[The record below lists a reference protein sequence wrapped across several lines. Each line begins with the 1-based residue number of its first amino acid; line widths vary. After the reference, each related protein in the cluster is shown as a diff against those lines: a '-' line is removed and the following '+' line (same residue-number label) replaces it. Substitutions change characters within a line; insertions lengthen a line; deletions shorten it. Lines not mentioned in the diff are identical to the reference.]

1 LFKSRSCRKLVAAC
15 SQRRKQ
21 EASEWSRA
29 FPDGASA
36 MVNGSF
42 LVLVKIGL
50 TPIQKKFNRFGCVV
64 FLLTICLGCVSQ
76 KPAAHNAT
84 RSQSFQH
91 VAIGLCE
98 DYPEES
104 RTLSAARRDLEVLA
118 TNNLRVL
125 RIAFGWDAM
134 EPEPGKFDWSF
145 WDDFVRLATDEY
157 HIRLI
162 PYVCYT
168 PRWASLSDGE
178 DFWRQPSKDN
188 ASFSNFVKQLVGRYK
203 NRIHSWEI
211 WNEPDNPSYWGGTV
225 DQFADLLAA
234 GANAVHDADP
244 NANIVM
250 GGLAWDLNF
259 LEGVLAH
266 PAAMT
271 NVDVIN
277 LHNYYETW
285 SSDPLERIPDY
296 VGRAHDILRQH
307 GFDLPIWMA
316 EVGYSS
322 FREGAHV
329 SGQYQAYF
337 ANEHTDEA
345 QAQNLFKA
353 MTLLLASGDVSLIAW
368 YRINDL
374 PGAQEVIGD
383 VNNHHLGILDEHGNA
398 KPALRA
404 LRFFHSLF
412 GQGFRCIDDQVR
424 VTKPIDS
431 PSEIHAFETPDGKV
445 IVIGWIKNYVPGT
458 RGTNVS
464 GDVRDSRSERLSI
477 SFPFPIGNEASVFN
491 EAGKL
496 CEGISVFR
504 IDRDAKIPVLEI
516 TNGYVNIFILEH
528 DHQLKGN

>member
-1 LFKSRSCRKLVAAC
+1 
-15 SQRRKQ
+15 
-21 EASEWSRA
+21 
-29 FPDGASA
+29 
-36 MVNGSF
+36 M
-42 LVLVKIGL
+42 
-50 TPIQKKFNRFGCVV
+50 
-64 FLLTICLGCVSQ
+64 
-76 KPAAHNAT
+76 
-84 RSQSFQH
+84 
-91 VAIGLCE
+91 GLCE

-104 RTLSAARRDLEVLA
+104 RTLVSAQRDLEVLA
-118 TNNLRVL
+118 TNDLRVL

-157 HIRLI
+157 HVRLI
-162 PYVCYT
+162 PYICYT
-168 PRWASLSDGE
+168 PRWASSSEGE
-178 DFWRQPSKDN
+178 DFWRQPPKDN

-234 GANAVHDADP
+234 GASAVHETDP

-259 LEGVLAH
+259 LEGVLVHPTAMAH
-266 PAAMT
+266 
-271 NVDVIN
+271 VDVIN

-285 SSDPLERIPDY
+285 SSDPLERIPEY

-322 FREGAHV
+322 FRQGAHV

-337 ANEHTDEA
+337 ANEHTDQA
-345 QAQNLFKA
+345 QAQSLFKA

-374 PGAQEVIGD
+374 PDVQEVIGD
-383 VNNHHLGILDEHGNA
+383 VNNRHLGILDEHGNA

-412 GQGFRCIDDQVR
+412 GKGFRCIDDQVR
-424 VTKPIDS
+424 VTKAIGS
-431 PSEIHAFETPDGKV
+431 AAEIHAFELPDGKV
-445 IVIGWIKNYVPGT
+445 VVIGWIKNYVPGT
-458 RGTNVS
+458 RGTNLS
-464 GDVRDSRSERLSI
+464 GDVRDSRSERVWISLPLSI
-477 SFPFPIGNEASVFN
+477 GNKALNFDEKGRRQGTVFTSKTDGEARTLALEV
-491 EAGKL
+491 AKDQ
-496 CEGISVFR
+496 VVVAVM
-504 IDRDAKIPVLEI
+504 DRFS
-516 TNGYVNIFILEH
+516 N
-528 DHQLKGN
+528 